1 MPSPFQELPLFES
14 EIVPSS
20 AAALEPFATLPREAR
35 ETLEALG
42 PRWSDDIVAARE
54 VVLATYTPL
63 AARARKAGISVQRDV
78 PYGTHPRQVLDLYQP
93 DNASS
98 SDVVL
103 FVHGG
108 AFVRGSKSVNGEIY
122 DNLPYWFANQ
132 GLVAIN
138 VEYRLAADAP
148 YPGGGEDVAAAIEW
162 AARNVGRF
170 GGDPQ
175 RLVLIGHSAGATHVA
190 TAILDP
196 VLAARRRPE
205 VRGMVLLSG
214 RLRADVLRENPNAA
228 AVRAY
233 FGDDPARYEE
243 RSPVT
248 YVERC
253 DLAVFL
259 AIAEY
264 ENPYLD
270 VYGAEFFYRLTAA
283 RKQAPRFMRLPKHN
297 HTSMVAHFNTGEELL
312 GREILSFIE
321 TGR

>member
-1 MPSPFQELPLFES
+1 LFNQ
-14 EIVPSS
+14 EIVASS
-20 AAALEPFATLPREAR
+20 AAALEPFAVLPPEAR

-42 PRWSDDIVAARE
+42 PRWKSDILAARE

-63 AARARKAGISVQRDV
+63 AAAAAKDGISVRRDV
-78 PYGTHPRQVLDLYQP
+78 PYGAHARNVLDVYQP
-93 DNASS
+93 ENATGA
-98 SDVVL
+98 DVVL

-122 DNLPYWFANQ
+122 DNLPYWFARQ
-132 GLVAIN
+132 GLVSIN

-148 YPGGGEDVAAAIEW
+148 YPGGAEDVAGAVEW
-162 AARNVGRF
+162 AARNIGGF

-175 RLVLIGHSAGATHVA
+175 RLFLIGHSAGATHVG
-190 TAILDP
+190 TYILDP

-214 RLRADVLRENPNAA
+214 RLRADALPDNPNAA
-228 AVRAY
+228 GVRAY
-233 FGDDPARYEE
+233 FGDDASRYDE

-248 YVERC
+248 YAERC
-253 DLAVFL
+253 DLPVFV

-270 VYGAEFFYRLTAA
+270 VYGAEFFFRVAAA

-312 GREILSFIE
+312 GREILSFIK

>member
-1 MPSPFQELPLFES
+1 LFKQ
-14 EIVPSS
+14 EIVAGSLAP
-20 AAALEPFATLPREAR
+20 LEPFATLPPKAR

-42 PRWSDDIVAARE
+42 PRWSEDIVGARE
-54 VVLATYTPL
+54 VVLSTYTPL
-63 AARARKAGISVQRDV
+63 AAAAPKDGISVRRDV
-78 PYGTHPRQVLDLYQP
+78 AYGAHPRHVLDVYQP
-93 DNASS
+93 ENVTGA
-98 SDVVL
+98 DVVL

-108 AFVRGSKSVNGEIY
+108 AFVRGDKSVNGEIY
-122 DNLPYWFANQ
+122 DNLPYWFARQ

-148 YPGGGEDVAAAIEW
+148 YPGGAEDVAGAVDW
-162 AARNVGRF
+162 AARSAGAF

-175 RLVLIGHSAGATHVA
+175 RLFLIGHSAGATHVA
-190 TAILDP
+190 TYVLDP
-196 VLAARRRPE
+196 RLAARRRPE

-214 RLRADVLRENPNAA
+214 RLRADALPDNPNAA

-233 FGDDPARYEE
+233 FGDDETRYDE

-248 YVERC
+248 YAEGC
-253 DLAVFL
+253 DLPVFL

-270 VYGAEFFYRLTAA
+270 VYGTEFFYRLAAA

-312 GREILSFIE
+312 GREILSFI
-321 TGR
+321 TAGR

>member
-1 MPSPFQELPLFES
+1 MFNH
-14 EIVPSS
+14 EIVTSS
-20 AAALEPFATLPREAR
+20 AAALEPFATLPPKAR

-42 PRWSDDIVAARE
+42 PRWSDDIVAARD

-63 AARARKAGISVQRDV
+63 AAAAPKDGISVRRDV
-78 PYGTHPRQVLDLYQP
+78 AYGAHPRHVLDVYQP
-93 DNASS
+93 ENATGA
-98 SDVVL
+98 DVVL

-122 DNLPYWFANQ
+122 DNLPYWFAGQ
-132 GLVAIN
+132 GLVALN
-138 VEYRLAADAP
+138 VEYRLAGDAP
-148 YPGGGEDVAAAIEW
+148 YPGGAEDVAGTVEW
-162 AARNVGRF
+162 AARNAGAF

-175 RLVLIGHSAGATHVA
+175 RLFLIGHSAGATHVA
-190 TAILDP
+190 TYVLDP
-196 VLAARRRPE
+196 ALAARRRPE

-214 RLRADVLRENPNAA
+214 RLRADALPDNPNAA
-228 AVRAY
+228 GVRAY
-233 FGDDPARYEE
+233 FGDDPGRYEE

-248 YVERC
+248 YAEAC
-253 DLAVFL
+253 ELPVFL

-264 ENPYLD
+264 ENRYLD
-270 VYGAEFFYRLTAA
+270 VYGAEFFYRLAAA